1 MRTLSKHPAPR
12 PLITRHFESSRHQGT
27 NLASAFEQALPI
39 IRRTPGQLPLP
50 RAAVDRPYFSRR
62 ASS

>member
-1 MRTLSKHPAPR
+1 MRTLSKHPAPC
-12 PLITRHFESSRHQGT
+12 PIITRQFEFSRHQGI

-39 IRRTPGQLPLP
+39 IRRTFGQPPLP
-50 RAAVDRPYFSRR
+50 RAAADRPYFHRR